1 MTLSTRSE
9 PFIIPEYSLTGDM
22 LSYLSCPLHYRYQNR
37 GNLPSSDPLT
47 LYFGEFIHAFME
59 EAYHR
64 WSENKKEFPW
74 NWIDDIRDIELLID
88 KRLKT
93 RGVNPPA
100 NMFCPHDEQYP
111 KTGLCPDN
119 NHPHQLIASQRT
131 ELMMNLWG
139 THLFPLIDDAEV
151 KLKGI
156 RKIPNYQENVNR
168 SEYYGIKGVVDVIS
182 SFKLQEV
189 SEKNLIFKILED
201 DPAYQKKIHETSSD
215 EFEIIIDYKGMKR
228 PALSSDKWEHHE
240 WQVQTYSWLRDRQK
254 KSKPVLAGILYYIN
268 ELYPSE
274 TGLQELQMDIE
285 NKDTDVAPSG
295 DDYQK
300 LMNWKPGEEI
310 PEFSEEFRLRR
321 SIRIIITQEDSI
333 RSSLKN
339 FDNTVEEIENCIRLE
354 KDGKMLQ
361 DIWEGTPEKQ
371 KCKACDFNLYC
382 KNAHPEAPKIE
393 IP

>member
-1 MTLSTRSE
+1 MALSTRSD

-64 WSENKKEFPW
+64 WDNDEKEFPW
-74 NWIDDIRDIELLID
+74 DWKEDIRDIELLID

-100 NMFCPHDEQYP
+100 NMFCPHDENY
-111 KTGLCPDN
+111 KKRGLCPDD

-139 THLFPLIDDAEV
+139 SHLFPLIDDAEV

-156 RKIPNYQENVNR
+156 RKLPNFQKNISR

-189 SEKNLIFKILED
+189 SKSNLIFNILEE
-201 DPAYQKKIHETSSD
+201 DPLYREKITEINSD

-228 PALSSDKWEHHE
+228 PAITSDKWKHHE
-240 WQVQTYSWLRDRQK
+240 WQVQTYSWLRNRQK
-254 KSKPVLAGILYYIN
+254 KSKSVLAGILFYIN
-268 ELYPSE
+268 ELCPSDTGFQELKTDINNNNSDINPSE
-274 TGLQELQMDIE
+274 QDYEKIVSWKTGE
-285 NKDTDVAPSG
+285 K
-295 DDYQK
+295 
-300 LMNWKPGEEI
+300 I
-310 PEFSEEFRLRR
+310 PDLSEEFMLKR
-321 SIRIIITQEDSI
+321 SIRIIIIQEDSI
-333 RSSLKN
+333 KNSLKK
-339 FDNTVEEIENCIRLE
+339 FDDTIERIENCIRYE
-354 KDGKMLQ
+354 KDGKNIQ
-361 DIWEGTPEKQ
+361 ETWKGQPEKD
-371 KCKACDFNLYC
+371 KCKSCDFSLYC
-382 KNAHPEAPKIE
+382 IKADQDSKKIE